1 MKYRF
6 TIVHTADSGYRQYL
20 QALLRAHNQHV
31 STVDGPDAQPL
42 LIRVIDE
49 QGALVGGLIGL
60 IYWGWLV
67 IDVMA
72 LEPHVRR
79 QGLGSELL
87 L

>member
-1 MKYRF
+1 
-6 TIVHTADSGYRQYL
+6 
-20 QALLRAHNQHV
+20 
-31 STVDGPDAQPL
+31 VDGPDAQPL